1 MLEDALEHLV
11 KGIVDNP
18 DEVTVTRAERD
29 GATVLELR
37 VAESDVG
44 KVIGRQGR
52 IARALRTIVR
62 ASGAHQNER
71 VQLEIVNE

>member
-1 MLEDALEHLV
+1 MEDFVTYLARSL
-11 KGIVDNP
+11 VDNP
-18 DEVTVTRAERD
+18 DEVSVTRAERD

-37 VAESDVG
+37 VAEEDVG

-52 IARALRTIVR
+52 TARALRTVVR
-62 ASGAHQNER
+62 ASGAHQDER

>member
-1 MLEDALEHLV
+1 MQIDVFTPLPHAFAWMTEQRPV
-11 KGIVDNP
+11 
-18 DEVTVTRAERD
+18 
-29 GATVLELR
+29 ATVLELR
-37 VAESDVG
+37 VGEADVG

>member
-1 MLEDALEHLV
+1 VEDLV
-11 KGIVDNP
+11 TYLAKGLVDNP

-29 GATVLELR
+29 GANVIELR
-37 VAESDVG
+37 VAEADVG

-52 IARALRTIVR
+52 IARALRTLVR

>member
-1 MLEDALEHLV
+1 MEELV
-11 KGIVDNP
+11 TYLARSLVDSP
-18 DEVTVTRAERD
+18 DEVTVTRTERD

-37 VAESDVG
+37 VGEADVG

>member
-1 MLEDALEHLV
+1 LEELV
-11 KGIVDNP
+11 TYLARGLVENP
-18 DEVTVTRAERD
+18 DEVQVTRAERD
-29 GATVLELR
+29 GGTVLELR
-37 VAESDVG
+37 VAEADVG

>member
-1 MLEDALEHLV
+1 VEELV
-11 KGIVDNP
+11 TYLARGLVDSP

-37 VAESDVG
+37 VAEDDVG